1 MVILCGLALLAAM
14 MCLALFFQ
22 EKKRNE
28 KRRAAM
34 IHLIQEECGT
44 VAQNSYERCQQIQD
58 NLEEMVKIIEAL
70 QEKIYDLEKGVIPD
84 YEKARQ
90 AVDEVN
96 KFNEGLSNM
105 LGFDPLESMKKAR
118 NSTGGD
124 R

>member
-1 MVILCGLALLAAM
+1 MMFCWILCGLALLAAAT
-14 MCLALFFQ
+14 CLFLFFQ

-34 IHLIQEECGT
+34 IRLVQEECDGISRT
-44 VAQNSYERCQQIQD
+44 TYERFQE
-58 NLEEMVKIIEAL
+58 LEGKV
-70 QEKIYDLEKGVIPD
+70 QNLEKGIIPD

-118 NSTGGD
+118 NGAGGD
-124 R
+124 RAW

>member
-1 MVILCGLALLAAM
+1 MFCWILSGLALLAATV
-14 MCLALFFQ
+14 CLFLFFR

-34 IHLIQEECGT
+34 IKLIQEECGD
-44 VAQNSYERCQQIQD
+44 VAKNSFERYKE
-58 NLEEMVKIIEAL
+58 LL
-70 QEKIYDLEKGVIPD
+70 EKIHNLEKGIIPD

-118 NSTGGD
+118 NGTGGD
-124 R
+124 GTW

>member
-1 MVILCGLALLAAM
+1 MVILFILCGLALLAV
-14 MCLALFFQ
+14 LLEFILFSQ

-34 IHLIQEECGT
+34 IKML
-44 VAQNSYERCQQIQD
+44 D
-58 NLEEMVKIIEAL
+58 NLENRVDGLRNHLGTYE
-70 QEKIYDLEKGVIPD
+70 EKLSNYENRMATLEKGIVPD

-105 LGFDPLESMKKAR
+105 LGFDPMASLKQAR
-118 NSTGGD
+118 NGTGGD

>member
-1 MVILCGLALLAAM
+1 MMVILCGLALLAAVT
-14 MCLALFFQ
+14 CLVLFSR

-28 KRRAAM
+28 KRRAALVK
-34 IHLIQEECGT
+34 LIQEECGYVGRT
-44 VAQNSYERCQQIQD
+44 AAAERESLLEDFTRKIQAM
-58 NLEEMVKIIEAL
+58 EAKIQA
-70 QEKIYDLEKGVIPD
+70 LEKGVIPD
-84 YEKARQ
+84 YEQACR

-118 NSTGGD
+118 NGTGGE

>member
-1 MVILCGLALLAAM
+1 MSVLCGFALLAAM
-14 MCLALFFQ
+14 TCLALFFQ

-28 KRRAAM
+28 KRRAALVR
-34 IHLIQEECGT
+34 LIQEECGH
-44 VAQNSYERCQQIQD
+44 VGGIAEAERERLLADFTRKIQA
-58 NLEEMVKIIEAL
+58 MEARI
-70 QEKIYDLEKGVIPD
+70 QELEKGVIPD
-84 YEKARQ
+84 YEQARR

-118 NSTGGD
+118 NGTGGE

>member
-1 MVILCGLALLAAM
+1 MVFCWILCGLALLAAAT
-14 MCLALFFQ
+14 CLFLFFQ

-34 IHLIQEECGT
+34 IRLIQEECGDIPRN
-44 VAQNSYERCQQIQD
+44 AREKFQK
-58 NLEEMVKIIEAL
+58 LEERI
-70 QEKIYDLEKGVIPD
+70 QNLEKGIIPD

-118 NSTGGD
+118 NGAGGD
-124 R
+124 RAW